1 MLFIVFSLSLVLINV
16 YVEIRSLSAI
26 FLRYVSHCLLFLSA
40 ASTVRQEAYTQEV
53 YFQQVIVLDITNTI
67 SEFVLLTNILKFRW
81 NSRTDIVN
89 VEKSSLTSNTLS
101 LQIL

>member
-1 MLFIVFSLSLVLINV
+1 MNVDVEVQSLSGL
-16 YVEIRSLSAI
+16 
-26 FLRYVSHCLLFLSA
+26 FLRYVLDCLLFLSS

-53 YFQQVIVLDITNTI
+53 YFRQVIVLYITNTI

-89 VEKSSLTSNTLS
+89 VEKSSLTSYTLS